1 MDLFLYECN
10 NSLDISFCNFLIDT
24 YEKDNNKHEGCTRG
38 GVNKIVKNTT
48 DLTIPYNISVDNSW
62 NNVNDILYNELNKN
76 LHKYILKIRQHINND
91 NYMLFNT
98 KYLTENIFMIQKYTK
113 NEGFYI
119 YHNDASFEPDR
130 TKFRVLT
137 YLWYLND
144 ITEGGETEFWGNYKI
159 IPKAGKLLLFP
170 SSWTFPHCG
179 KMPIS
184 NDKYIITGWLY
195 LNY

>member
-1 MDLFLYECN
+1 MELFIYEDN
-10 NSLDISFCNFLIDT
+10 TSLDISLCNFIIEL
-24 YEKDNNKHEGCTRG
+24 YENEEGKYEGVTRG
-38 GVNKIVKNTT
+38 GLNKLVKDTT
-48 DLTIPYNISVDNSW
+48 DFIIPYDASSNTHWLNI
-62 NNVNDILYNELNKN
+62 NDILYSELNKN
-76 LHKYILKIRQHINND
+76 LNKYIVKIRQYLNNEK
-91 NYMLFNT
+91 YVLFNA
-98 KYLTENIFMIQKYTK
+98 KCLTENLFMIQKYNK
-113 NEGFYI
+113 NIGHYI

-159 IPKAGKLLLFP
+159 TPTAGKFILFP
-170 SSWTFPHCG
+170 SSWSFPHCG

-184 NDKYIITGWLY
+184 DNKYIITGWLY